1 VQGIISN
8 SSSIPLVRHVPS
20 YSYQGG
26 YRDFATWPTSLDL
39 VLPNIRG
46 PHRVSLLDDISYY
59 WTEVATSAEISSAL
73 NNSYNSTLFLRNII
87 ASTWMNT
94 NEYIQAILSE
104 LETKLWE
111 IERMI
116 SPELSHAEKDSYM
129 GDFTIALNEVNTMR
143 RRLNW
148 FINEMKVNC
157 EALGTSTDPLPDRSK
172 QSGDFV
178 AIYDRLV
185 SYQNW
190 AERLMNVITTSV
202 NLMEMEKTIADSK
215 SLARLTVLGFFFIPL
230 SFIATIFSMGGEFL
244 VGQSKFWIYF
254 AVSVPLT
261 LLVFAVAFGKWK
273 IWWNGL
279 MFIIIKTKRE

>member
-1 VQGIISN
+1 MQGIIRN
-8 SSSIPLVRHVPS
+8 STSGPLVTHVPS

-26 YRDFATWPTSLDL
+26 YRDFTKWPASLDS

-46 PHRVSLLDDISYY
+46 PHRISLFDDISYY
-59 WTEVATSAEISSAL
+59 WTEVATSAEISLAL
-73 NNSYNSTLFLRNII
+73 TNPYNSTLFLRNII

-129 GDFTIALNEVNTMR
+129 DDFTIALNEVNTMR
-143 RRLNW
+143 RRLTW

-157 EALGTSTDPLPDRSK
+157 EALGTSADLPDRSK

-202 NLMEMEKTIADSK
+202 NLMEMEKSLADSK

-230 SFIATIFSMGGEFL
+230 SFIGTIFSMGGEFL

-254 AVSVPLT
+254 AVSVPLNFS
-261 LLVFAVAFGKWK
+261 VFALAFGKWRK
-273 IWWNGL
+273 WWKDL
-279 MFIIIKTKRE
+279 MFRVIKTKRE